1 MLLSIDNK
9 CLCEYLFRT
18 EDIIHDLN
26 KNINNMNLADQQ
38 KSLKLRLI
46 DYDLGK
52 VWHGHPLISQ
62 LREKVIKFLPQDL
75 YDPQDLEH
83 QTLFRL
89 TTFDPKN
96 ITDRVIKDVI
106 NEQYL
111 IIKDRLKNSKFDLE
125 YLFRGLTG
133 KSNDLNIKHRLQMTR
148 NSNGQIFATS
158 ENGIALEVLFKKVE
172 EEEIINLFTND
183 LHYIHNGRTRGETFG
198 LYFAYDKLPWAIET
212 TESSTLAKEYKRKA
226 LLAHGIDPNKAMELT
241 RLYTLPGS
249 PRNAISILDGLIRDY
264 YLRKGLEA
272 IYTTVMPMYSKTK
285 GTTISGGIDKVLLV
299 KDLRHKFVAVQ
310 IGEKTC
316 YRQATTA
323 FITNNQIDDYLVS
336 HKNFPLMSVV
346 EVFTYLN
353 KSSLEPLPIIKDG
366 KKVIYVPTTE
376 REDRPFH
383 KIIEVETKFL
393 IDNISLVLG
402 KLADIACYGGCEY
415 IRDTIYN
422 LDDARLRLRV
432 KNNFE
437 KKEIEAMF
445 KHRVGG
451 GDGLKVEVEELVYK
465 GDNIGE
471 AVKKIKSLGEF
482 VEYNSYEKIRLNYK
496 MSNPNSHLTLD
507 IYPYGAWL
515 EIEADENAVWKN
527 AEKLGF
533 RKEESTEKNA
543 DELYEEWCHKNK
555 VDILWDV
562 RFGFPDMEDNIYE
575 KNRP

>member
-1 MLLSIDNK
+1 
-9 CLCEYLFRT
+9 
-18 EDIIHDLN
+18 
-26 KNINNMNLADQQ
+26 MNLADQQ
-38 KSLKLRLI
+38 KSLKLSLI
-46 DYDLGK
+46 DCDLDK
-52 VWHGHPLISQ
+52 MRHVHPLISQ
-62 LREKVIKFLPQDL
+62 LHEGVIKFLPQGL

-89 TTFDPKN
+89 TTFDPKD
-96 ITDRVIKDVI
+96 ITDQVIKDVI
-106 NEQYL
+106 NEQCL
-111 IIKDRLKNSKFDLE
+111 IIEDRLKNSKFDLE

-133 KSNDLNIKHRLQMTR
+133 KSNDLNIKCRLQMTR
-148 NSNGQIFATS
+148 NNNTVFATS
-158 ENGIALEVLFKKVE
+158 ENGIVLEVLFKKVE

-183 LHYIHNGRTRGETFG
+183 LHYIHEGRTRGETFG

-212 TESSTLAKEYKRKA
+212 TESSILAKEYKQKA

-249 PRNAISILDGLIRDY
+249 PRNAISILDGLIRNY
-264 YLRKGLEA
+264 YLGRGLEA

-285 GTTISGGIDKVLLV
+285 GATISGGIDKVLLV

-323 FITNNQIDDYLVS
+323 FINNNQIDDYLVS

-353 KSSLEPLPIIKDG
+353 KPPLEPLPILKDD
-366 KKVIYVPTTE
+366 KKAIYIPLTE
-376 REDRPFH
+376 REDGSFH
-383 KIIEVETKFL
+383 KNIEVETKFL
-393 IDNISLVLG
+393 IDNVSEVLG
-402 KLADIACYGGCEY
+402 KLADTACYKGCEY

-437 KKEIEAMF
+437 KKEVEAMF
-445 KHRVGG
+445 KHRVGDG
-451 GDGLKVEVEELVYK
+451 GGLKVEVEELVYK
-465 GDNIGE
+465 GDNLEE
-471 AVKKIKSLGEF
+471 ALKKIKSLGEF
-482 VEYNSYEKIRLNYK
+482 VEYNSYEKIRLNYE
-496 MSNPNSHLTLD
+496 MSKPHSHLTLD

-515 EIEADENAVWKN
+515 EIEDDESAVWKN

-533 RKEESTEKNA
+533 KKEESTGKNA
-543 DELYEEWCHKNK
+543 DELYEEWCRKNK
-555 VDILWDV
+555 LDILW
-562 RFGFPDMEDNIYE
+562 
-575 KNRP
+575 

>member
-1 MLLSIDNK
+1 
-9 CLCEYLFRT
+9 
-18 EDIIHDLN
+18 
-26 KNINNMNLADQQ
+26 MNLANQQ
-38 KSLKLRLI
+38 KSLKISLVN
-46 DYDLGK
+46 YDLDK
-52 VWHGHPLISQ
+52 MWLTHPFINQ
-62 LREKVIKFLPQDL
+62 LREKVVKFLPEGL

-83 QTLFRL
+83 QVLFRL
-89 TTFDPKN
+89 TTFNPKN
-96 ITDRVIKDVI
+96 ITDQVIKDMI
-106 NEQYL
+106 NEQHV
-111 IIKDRLKNSKFDLE
+111 IIEDRLKNSKFDLE
-125 YLFRGLTG
+125 YLFRGLTE
-133 KSNDLNIKHRLQMTR
+133 KSNDLNIGNRLQVIK
-148 NSNGQIFATS
+148 NNKGQVFATS
-158 ENGIALEVLFKKVE
+158 ENGISLEVLFKKIE

-183 LHYIHNGRTRGETFG
+183 LHYIHDGRTRGETFG

-212 TESSTLAKEYKRKA
+212 TESSILAKAYKRKA

-249 PRNAISILDGLIRDY
+249 PRNAISMFDGLIRDY
-264 YLRKGLEA
+264 YLKKGLEA

-285 GTTISGGIDKVLLV
+285 GATISGGMDKVLLI

-353 KSSLEPLPIIKDG
+353 KPSLEPLHIIKDG
-366 KKVIYVPTTE
+366 KKVIYVPLAE
-376 REDRPFH
+376 REDRLFH

-393 IDNISLVLG
+393 IDDISVVLE
-402 KLADIACYGGCEY
+402 KLADVACYNGCEY

-451 GDGLKVEVEELVYK
+451 GEGLKVEVEELVYK
-465 GDNIGE
+465 GDNLDE
-471 AVKKIKSLGEF
+471 AMNKIKSLGEF
-482 VEYNSYEKIRLNYK
+482 VEYNSYEKIRLNYE
-496 MSNPNSHLTLD
+496 MSKPNSRLTLD

-533 RKEESTEKNA
+533 RKEGSTEKNT
-543 DELYEEWCHKNK
+543 DELYEEWCRKNK
-555 VDILWDV
+555 LDILWDV
-562 RFGFPDMEDNIYE
+562 RFGFPDMKDNIYE
-575 KNRP
+575 KAKKESPRKES

>member
-1 MLLSIDNK
+1 
-9 CLCEYLFRT
+9 
-18 EDIIHDLN
+18 
-26 KNINNMNLADQQ
+26 MNLVNQQ
-38 KSLKLRLI
+38 KSLKISLVN
-46 DYDLGK
+46 YDLERM
-52 VWHGHPLISQ
+52 WLSHPLVGQ
-62 LREKVIKFLPQDL
+62 LREQIKQFLPKGF

-83 QTLFRL
+83 QSLFRL
-89 TTFDPKN
+89 TTFDPKE
-96 ITDRVIKDVI
+96 ITDQTIKDVI

-133 KSNDLNIKHRLQMTR
+133 KSNDLNIKCRLQMTK
-148 NSNGQIFATS
+148 NNGQIFATS

-183 LHYIHNGRTRGETFG
+183 LHYIHEGRTRGETFG

-212 TESSTLAKEYKRKA
+212 TESSILAKEYKRKA
-226 LLAHGIDPNKAMELT
+226 LLAHGIDSNKAMELT

-264 YLRKGLEA
+264 YFRKGLEA

-285 GTTISGGIDKVLLV
+285 GATISGGMDKVLLV

-310 IGEKTC
+310 VGEKTC

-353 KSSLEPLPIIKDG
+353 KPSLEPLRIIKDG
-366 KKVIYVPTTE
+366 KKVIYVPLAE
-376 REDRPFH
+376 REDHLFH
-383 KIIEVETKFL
+383 KTIEVETKFL
-393 IDNISLVLG
+393 IDDISAVLG
-402 KLADIACYGGCEY
+402 KLADMACYKDCEY

-422 LDDARLRLRV
+422 FGDARLRLRV

-445 KHRVGG
+445 KHRAGG
-451 GDGLKVEVEELVYK
+451 GDGLKIEIEELVYK
-465 GDNIGE
+465 GDKLDE
-471 AVKKIKSLGEF
+471 AMNKIKSLGAF
-482 VEYNSYEKIRLNYK
+482 VEYNSYEKIRLNYE

-533 RKEESTEKNA
+533 KKEKAIEKNA
-543 DELYEEWCHKNK
+543 DELYEEWCRKNK
-555 VDILWDV
+555 MDIFWDV
-562 RFGFPDMEDNIYE
+562 RFGFPDMKNNIYE
-575 KNRP
+575 KAKKESPRKES